1 MRKEV
6 KPIFCRDISFQQPIK
21 AHHEKLF
28 SMKYHNLPTSGIIV
42 LASIL
47 LLAGCA
53 GLGKHLEPPRISL
66 AGIQP
71 VEFTG
76 LETVFRIQLRVFN
89 SNDMDLNIKGIEAD
103 LALNGKPFANGV
115 SKTETNIP
123 AFDTALV
130 PVTVYSSVIDIFRSV
145 QGLQKSEQ
153 LTYRLKGKL
162 MLSGEGM
169 TAASLPFDREGRI
182 TLTDSETKQQ

>member
-1 MRKEV
+1 MKCLNP
-6 KPIFCRDISFQQPIK
+6 KIS
-21 AHHEKLF
+21 AL
-28 SMKYHNLPTSGIIV
+28 IV
-42 LASIL
+42 FISIL
-47 LLAGCA
+47 TLSGCA
-53 GLGKHLEPPRISL
+53 GMGNRLEPPRISL

-89 SNDMDLNIKGIEAD
+89 SNDMDLNVKGIEAD
-103 LALNGKPFANGV
+103 LALNGKPFATGV
-115 SKTETNIP
+115 SKSETKIP

-145 QGLQKSEQ
+145 QGLQNSEQ

-162 MLSGEGM
+162 RLSGEGM
-169 TAASLPFDREGRI
+169 TASSLPFDQEGRI